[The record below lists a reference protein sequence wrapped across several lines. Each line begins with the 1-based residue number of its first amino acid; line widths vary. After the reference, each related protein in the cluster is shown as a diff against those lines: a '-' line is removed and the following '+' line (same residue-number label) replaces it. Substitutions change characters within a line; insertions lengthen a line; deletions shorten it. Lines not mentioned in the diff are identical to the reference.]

1 MQLSVN
7 NVFRLSLPITFGF
20 LAGCIPAPMGKYYKP
35 IYPDASA
42 KYIGD
47 ECLGQAGA
55 PATLAFVIADAVTL
69 NITTIRTYGEKDRKD
84 RPLRISI
91 GVPTGTQIQ
100 FLSKEIRVSSS
111 LQDNGKSISPD
122 IDIAASV
129 VMESN
134 EIVDFSKIAPSP
146 FFSAEKN
153 EIVRNFSAAIW
164 LNFSWK
170 ENFVPSAF
178 SMEIPPIQ
186 LLDTMQDDHV
196 PIVLLAKA
204 KKRLDRYAG
213 QYKSQTSLIY
223 STNESESALAEKYA
237 KCISERADAKCEN
250 VLIYDEAEFKVE
262 KNGFKYSGRWY
273 VYDVERRSPFNGEI
287 KIEFEKS
294 VRWRFASNKIRIV
307 ESSSKAD
314 KAYIFDSF
322 PMHFSYQ
329 VPFDTPIRGVN
340 NQALSKTTTISINS
354 SLGVEELPRYFVKM
368 PPVLINGKQYDIA
381 PIELEKRML
390 DFGLEPFN
398 C

>member
-1 MQLSVN
+1 MQFFVSNAL
-7 NVFRLSLPITFGF
+7 RLSLLIGFGF

-47 ECLGQAGA
+47 ECYGHAGA
-55 PATLAFVIADAVTL
+55 PATLSFIIADGVIF
-69 NITTIRTYGEKDRKD
+69 NITTIRTYGEKDRID

-100 FLSKEIRVSSS
+100 FLSKEIFVSSS
-111 LQDNGKSISPD
+111 LQDKGKSISPD
-122 IDIAASV
+122 INIAASV
-129 VMESN
+129 IMDSN
-134 EIVDFSKIAPSP
+134 EIVDFSKIAPSQ

-153 EIVRNFSAAIW
+153 ELVRNFSAATW
-164 LNFSWK
+164 LSFSWK
-170 ENFVPSAF
+170 DNFVPSAF

-186 LLDTMQDDHV
+186 LIDSMQDDHV

-204 KKRLDRYAG
+204 KKRLDRYPG

-223 STNESESALAEKYA
+223 STSESESALTEKYA
-237 KCISERADAKCEN
+237 KCISEKPEAKCEN
-250 VLIYDEAEFKVE
+250 ILIYDEAAFKVE
-262 KNGFKYSGRWY
+262 KNGFNYSGRWY

-287 KIEFEKS
+287 KIEFENTF
-294 VRWRFASNKIRIV
+294 RWKFASNKVTIV
-307 ESSSKAD
+307 ESSSKVEKVYA
-314 KAYIFDSF
+314 FDRF
-322 PMHFSYQ
+322 PLRFNYE
-329 VPFDTPIRGVN
+329 VPINTPIRGVN
-340 NQALSKTTTISINS
+340 NQTSSKTTTISINS
-354 SLGVEELPRYFVKM
+354 SLGTEELPRYFIKM
-368 PPVLINGKQYDIA
+368 PPVLINGKQYEIA